1 VSTRDFVKA
10 PPRDLPGADLVW
22 TKLWPPAARAGL
34 VRRADLEALVQVG
47 VQGKLCLL
55 ATPAGFGKT
64 TLLLQWRAAAERSRV
79 AWVLG

>member
-1 VSTRDFVKA
+1 
-10 PPRDLPGADLVW
+10 
-22 TKLWPPAARAGL
+22 